1 LPAQSSLPV
10 TAPLSAP
17 SKKKTNVQATSQ
29 AASLTFFTTK
39 VAHLNAG
46 IHSSSTKALF
56 VPATVPPVSR
66 CFFFGKPSHCFFE
79 DFCSY
84 AVPFVAVSQAA
95 LSFAFATPSAPHSA
109 FFRASDSC
117 CGAITL
123 GTTSHADACS
133 IVTISSKI
141 LALYEKSIAKFS
153 ASFDD
158 TPLPPEMFAMT
169 SRVILPALA
178 LSAAPPAAS
187 TSAAAP
193 SFCTASESLAAAL
206 HFAFLAVS
214 ALLPQAPASHPV
226 TLRIVGCSTSLSI
239 PSPSLFAE
247 QLFCSSLSTSS
258 ASPSIAGC
266 FRMKSRFFATCSITK
281 VVNDDNSDK
290 RKPRV
295 APTSGSPALSET
307 RITAIG
313 IVRALSAVSPN
324 APLMQQFCSW
334 SVPAKIHFEHLD
346 PKSSNVWFVHP
357 YPWVVHTTL
366 IRSILSVVCFKKKT
380 NDQAAIQAV
389 SHAAYVWPILLVWFS
404 HSSNFALLLSIL
416 ISVLHLVYL
425 YLKVWFPLCS
435 VRFVLIF
442 FQWMQMKQIR
452 LGILSSKAIF
462 ALLLSMLP
470 SMAAGVG
477 VMFESIDCNCML

>member
-1 LPAQSSLPV
+1 
-10 TAPLSAP
+10 
-17 SKKKTNVQATSQ
+17 
-29 AASLTFFTTK
+29 
-39 VAHLNAG
+39 
-46 IHSSSTKALF
+46 
-56 VPATVPPVSR
+56 
-66 CFFFGKPSHCFFE
+66 
-79 DFCSY
+79 
-84 AVPFVAVSQAA
+84 
-95 LSFAFATPSAPHSA
+95 
-109 FFRASDSC
+109 
-117 CGAITL
+117 
-123 GTTSHADACS
+123 
-133 IVTISSKI
+133 
-141 LALYEKSIAKFS
+141 
-153 ASFDD
+153 
-158 TPLPPEMFAMT
+158 MT

-178 LSAAPPAAS
+178 LPAAPPAAS

-193 SFCTASESLAAAL
+193 SFCTASKSLAAAL

-226 TLRIVGCSTSLSI
+226 TLRIVGCSLSI

-247 QLFCSSLSTSS
+247 QLFRSSLSTSS
-258 ASPSIAGC
+258 ASLSIAGC
-266 FRMKSRFFATCSITK
+266 FRMKSWFFATCSITK
-281 VVNDDNSDK
+281 VVNDDYSDT
-290 RKPRV
+290 RKPRL

-307 RITAIG
+307 RTTAIG
-313 IVRALSAVSPN
+313 MVRALSAVSPN

-334 SVPAKIHFEHLD
+334 SVPAKIHFEHPD
-346 PKSSNVWFVHP
+346 PKSSNVWFAHP

-366 IRSILSVVCFKKKT
+366 ICSILSVVCLKKKT
-380 NDQAAIQAV
+380 NDQAASQAA

-404 HSSNFALLLSIL
+404 HSSNFALLLSIF

-435 VRFVLIF
+435 VRFVSIF